1 MMTLVCKEIEYLPV
15 NGNRLAI
22 HKWIPATVKGI
33 VFYFHGLQSHGCW
46 LWEAGQLFAASGLA
60 FICIDRPGSGM
71 SEGLRGEFPPPDQLL
86 SSYARAIAHCRDALP
101 AGVPVN
107 LFGHCLG
114 GSVLAALLNHDDFS
128 TEFDSVVFCSTW
140 LGKLHVTL
148 AETEL
153 ARLRDDESDAAW
165 DAGLRPEDFTAE
177 QQYVQFIQE
186 DALATRTLTR
196 RSRKHLLELERRYL
210 GMPWRWSKPVVYIS
224 GFQDKVVNLSS
235 ALSVFQELTKGHGVS
250 LKLPTDKHYLFF
262 TEAKRA
268 LVEWV
273 SSITLGRR
281 ALDLA

>member
-1 MMTLVCKEIEYLPV
+1 MTLVYKEIEYLPV
-15 NGNRLAI
+15 DGKRLAI
-22 HKWIPATVKGI
+22 HKWIPATIKGI

-60 FICIDRPGSGM
+60 FVCIDRPGSGM
-71 SEGLRGEFPPPDQLL
+71 SEGPRGEFPPPDQLL
-86 SSYARAIAHCRDALP
+86 SSYSRAIAHCRATLP
-101 AGVPVN
+101 ANVPVN

-128 TEFDSVVFCSTW
+128 TVVDSVVFCSTW

-153 ARLRDDESDAAW
+153 ARLRADDSDMAW
-165 DAGLRPEDFTAE
+165 DAGLKAEDFTAE
-177 QQYVQFIQE
+177 QRYVRFIHE
-186 DALATRTLTR
+186 DELATRTLTR

-210 GMPWRWSKPVVYIS
+210 GMPWRRPIPAVYIS
-224 GFQDKVVNLSS
+224 GYQDEVVDLTS
-235 ALSVFQELTKGHGVS
+235 ALSVFQELTKGYGAS

-262 TEAKRA
+262 TAVKHA

-273 SSITLGRR
+273 SSLTLGRR
-281 ALDLA
+281 ALHLA